1 MYRVG
6 HLLGRE
12 GLTDDVG
19 PVDGAVAHIDLDEF
33 AEELLV
39 EVPDDGVFIHGHAG
53 VLRVIH
59 QRVADGLHVGA
70 VRAYLIIRVDD
81 AIDGVGADVVSENLE
96 RVGVHEQRVTLRIVD
111 ADGTPGGHGIARGVV
126 VLAVVAG
133 HHVLVHRVGI
143 DHVPVGIV
151 GAVVGIVID
160 AVADERAALVADD
173 GAPEEL
179 GALGLGV
186 VIAVFAVDMAG
197 AGGDMRRTDDVGP
210 RGPRVVVE
218 RVGGEVELLVLQAH
232 VEIEDGLLRVGMVL
246 APVGGERHGAI
257 DELAALEEIAEV
269 VHAVVV
275 ERVGIERRLAVLEH
289 HIVAGLRQLVV
300 AVVVGILAGE
310 AEGVALHH
318 THMAEGLEGVRLLVE
333 MGTVAVE
340 VGTLMAEM
348 DMAVEHLRVT
358 VAVLVVVQVVGVYE
372 IDALV
377 FLGGLRLLARGS
389 LLGRGHGER
398 EGHHRRQQKERDIAR
413 AK

>member
-1 MYRVG
+1 
-6 HLLGRE
+6 
-12 GLTDDVG
+12 
-19 PVDGAVAHIDLDEF
+19 
-33 AEELLV
+33 
-39 EVPDDGVFIHGHAG
+39 
-53 VLRVIH
+53 
-59 QRVADGLHVGA
+59 
-70 VRAYLIIRVDD
+70 
-81 AIDGVGADVVSENLE
+81 
-96 RVGVHEQRVTLRIVD
+96 
-111 ADGTPGGHGIARGVV
+111 
-126 VLAVVAG
+126 
-133 HHVLVHRVGI
+133 
-143 DHVPVGIV
+143 
-151 GAVVGIVID
+151 
-160 AVADERAALVADD
+160 
-173 GAPEEL
+173 
-179 GALGLGV
+179 
-186 VIAVFAVDMAG
+186 
-197 AGGDMRRTDDVGP
+197 MRRTDDVGP
-210 RGPRVVVE
+210 RGLRVVVE

-300 AVVVGILAGE
+300 AVIVGILAGE

-348 DMAVEHLRVT
+348 DMAVEHLCVT

-398 EGHHRRQQKERDIAR
+398 EGHHRRQQKEREGANI
-413 AK
+413 K